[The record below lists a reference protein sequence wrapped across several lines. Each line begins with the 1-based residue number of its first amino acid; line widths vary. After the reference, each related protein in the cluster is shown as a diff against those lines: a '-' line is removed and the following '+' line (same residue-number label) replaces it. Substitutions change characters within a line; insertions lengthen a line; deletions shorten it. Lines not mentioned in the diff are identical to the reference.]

1 MKYSTLITI
10 SSIIVFLISYG
21 YYNKSK
27 LTYTEPPPKNLSK
40 FSCGKI
46 PYSLLM
52 EDFIKVDE
60 NTLIAC
66 GANFLDLYQ
75 K

>member
-40 FSCGKI
+40 LSCGKI
-46 PYSLLM
+46 
-52 EDFIKVDE
+52 
-60 NTLIAC
+60 LIPV
-66 GANFLDLYQ
+66 
-75 K
+75 